1 MTDISRE
8 VALHYAAKAMAAR
21 MIEGAVTDIESERSI
36 LIPSLTLE
44 SRQAIAREMR
54 AIAASVDCEQSQ
66 YDLAKRALEGEAL
79 AVERAR
85 AGVTNLK
92 PIRIPAHL
100 MEGSDR
106 D

>member
-21 MIEGAVTDIESERSI
+21 MIEGAVTDIESEHSI
-36 LIPSLTLE
+36 LIPSLTRE
-44 SRQAIAREMR
+44 SRQTIAQEMR
-54 AIAASVDCEQSQ
+54 AIAASVDCEQTQ

-85 AGVTNLK
+85 AGAANME
-92 PIRIPAHL
+92 PIRFPACL
-100 MEGSDR
+100 MDGQDG

>member
-1 MTDISRE
+1 MIEISRE
-8 VALHYAAKAMAAR
+8 EALHYAAKAMAAR

-54 AIAASVDCEQSQ
+54 TIAANVDCEQSQ
-66 YDLAKRALEGEAL
+66 YLLAKQTLEGEVL
-79 AVERAR
+79 AVQRAQ
-85 AGVTNLK
+85 AGVVNLK
-92 PIRIPAHL
+92 PIRIPTNL
-100 MEGSDR
+100 MEGGGR